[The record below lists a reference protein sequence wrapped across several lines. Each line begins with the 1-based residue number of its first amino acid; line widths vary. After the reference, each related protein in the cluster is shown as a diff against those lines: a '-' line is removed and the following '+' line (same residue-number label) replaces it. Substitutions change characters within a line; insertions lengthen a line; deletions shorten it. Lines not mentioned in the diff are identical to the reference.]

1 MNLNNPQN
9 QRQATQNQPAAMHQ
23 GTNLPHD
30 VLAYDGQCGFC
41 STSAR
46 RWRRLLGRINVET
59 APVQLPEV
67 RHALGLQE
75 GETAGEMVL
84 ICRDGQ
90 RFGGIDAYT
99 ELLSRFRW
107 LRPLAIILRWPVFDE
122 LARALYRFIAAH
134 RHQFSRWLNLKPDIT
149 ENDTKS
155 KHKLSKAEQ
164 HHPGQDTWLWKGS
177 H

>member
-1 MNLNNPQN
+1 MNQNKPQVEN
-9 QRQATQNQPAAMHQ
+9 LTCQVRSNEIHQ
-23 GTNLPHD
+23 GTSLPHD

-67 RHALGLQE
+67 RQALGLQE

-107 LRPLAIILRWPVFDE
+107 LRPLAILLRWPVFDE
-122 LARALYRFIAAH
+122 LARVLYRFIAAH

-149 ENDTKS
+149 DKDTQPE
-155 KHKLSKAEQ
+155 HKLSKAKQ
-164 HHPGQDTWLWKGS
+164 SQPGQDIWLWKGS